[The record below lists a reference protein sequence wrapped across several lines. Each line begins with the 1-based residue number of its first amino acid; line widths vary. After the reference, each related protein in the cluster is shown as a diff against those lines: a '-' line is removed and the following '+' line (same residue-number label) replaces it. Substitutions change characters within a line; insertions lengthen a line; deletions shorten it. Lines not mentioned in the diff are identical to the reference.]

1 MVPNACD
8 VWFRD
13 VGLEPRTSRERTEFV
28 LLTPGCAMS
37 DVGET
42 QRTRRSPLATAR
54 DLSRVPD
61 THTPHPHLYAFTTQT
76 LPSLHVVL

>member
-28 LLTPGCAMS
+28 LLTPGCAMCPMWERPNVRAARPS
-37 DVGET
+37 RRLEICLGSPT
-42 QRTRRSPLATAR
+42 PTRH
-54 DLSRVPD
+54 
-61 THTPHPHLYAFTTQT
+61 THTSTPLQRKLYR
-76 LPSLHVVL
+76 VYM